1 VLCRII
7 CTKEWCIGEIAV
19 WKKIFY
25 NLYRGMVYW
34 WNSCLEKKT
43 AYNLY
48 QRMVYW
54 WNNCLK
60 KNILQSVPRN
70 VYMYLVHWWKSVW
83 IKHYANFLVIRCSR
97 FSDFIICLSVLGKT
111 ISTKEWCIG
120 EITVWEKKTFYH
132 LYQGILRCA
141 WCIGE
146 ITVWR
151 KKHFTICTKECL
163 DVLGVLVK

>member
-1 VLCRII
+1 
-7 CTKEWCIGEIAV
+7 
-19 WKKIFY
+19 
-25 NLYRGMVYW
+25 
-34 WNSCLEKKT
+34 
-43 AYNLY
+43 
-48 QRMVYW
+48 MVYW

-120 EITVWEKKTFYH
+120 EITVWEKKNILPSVSRNIKMCLVYWWNNCLKKKTFYH
-132 LYQGILRCA
+132 LHQGMFRCT

-146 ITVWR
+146 ITVWE
-151 KKHFTICTKECL
+151 KKHLTICTKECL
-163 DVLGVLVK
+163 DVHGVLVK

>member
-1 VLCRII
+1 
-7 CTKEWCIGEIAV
+7 
-19 WKKIFY
+19 
-25 NLYRGMVYW
+25 
-34 WNSCLEKKT
+34 
-43 AYNLY
+43 
-48 QRMVYW
+48 MVYW

-132 LYQGILRCA
+132 LYQGMLRCA

-146 ITVWR
+146 ITVCTMYYVFCLSKARAYISNAICVFFVLDELRWELIVR
-151 KKHFTICTKECL
+151 LILLILVEFLTITF
-163 DVLGVLVK
+163 